1 MKSKYFIYSFL
12 SLLMISIFAFNL
24 NAQDLQI
31 PKTEPVVT
39 SHKVNIKGQSINYT
53 TETGMQVYHNSDGK
67 AKADLFYAYYK
78 RSDVNNIE
86 NRPLLFS
93 FNGGPGSASVWMHL
107 AYTGPRVL
115 KISDEGF
122 PVQPYGV
129 KTNPNSILDIADIVY
144 INPVN
149 TGYSRPIKD
158 ENGKFN
164 RDEFFGVQADIK
176 YLSEWMNAFVQK
188 HNRWLSPKYLIG
200 ESYGTVRVSGLADEL
215 QDRQWMYI
223 NGVILVSPT
232 ELGNFR
238 NGILEIANRLPYF
251 TAVAWYHK
259 QLPAELQ
266 QKSLEEA
273 LKLSEQFTM
282 NELIPLLYKGGF
294 KSQQDLY
301 QAAEKMA
308 YFSGIDKDIFI
319 EHNLDFSYSNF
330 WKMLLKDEGFT
341 LGRLDSRYLGID
353 RQVAGTRP
361 DYNAELTAW
370 LQAFTPAINHYIKN
384 ELKFDVPLKYYMF
397 GPVRPWDRKNS
408 QNNTGERLRQAM
420 AQNPSLQVFIQSGYF
435 DGATTY
441 FNAKYTMWHIDPS
454 GRMQD
459 RFHFKAYK
467 SGHMMY
473 LRNEDLKQANDDL
486 REFILQ
492 SLPEKGKPIKYNRK

>member
-1 MKSKYFIYSFL
+1 MRLTQILFSFFTTLCFYSF
-12 SLLMISIFAFNL
+12 SIG
-24 NAQDLQI
+24 QDIQL
-31 PKTEPVVT
+31 PSNEPVIT
-39 SHKVNIKGQSINYT
+39 EHNVNINGKSIDYT
-53 TETGMQVYHNSDGK
+53 AEAGMQIYHNSDGK
-67 AKADLFYAYYK
+67 AKASLFYTYYK
-78 RSDVNNIE
+78 RSDVKNIE
-86 NRPLLFS
+86 NRPLVFS
-93 FNGGPGSASVWMHL
+93 YNGGPGSASVWMHL

-129 KTNPNSILDIADIVY
+129 KANPNSILDIADIVY

-158 ENGKFN
+158 EDGKFN

-176 YLSEWMNAFVQK
+176 YLAEWMNAFVQK

-215 QDRQWMYI
+215 QSRQWMYI

-238 NGILEIANRLPYF
+238 NGILGIANRLPYF
-251 TAVAWYHK
+251 TAAAWYHK
-259 QLPAELQ
+259 QLPSELQ
-266 QKSLEEA
+266 QLPLEKA
-273 LKLSEQFTM
+273 LKQSEDFTM
-282 NELIPLLYKGGF
+282 NKLVPLLYKGGF
-294 KSQQDLY
+294 KSPQDLN

-308 YFSGIDKDIFI
+308 YFSGIDKDLFL
-319 EHNLDFSYSNF
+319 EHNLDLSYNNF
-330 WKMLLKDEGFT
+330 WKLLLKDEGFT
-341 LGRLDSRYLGID
+341 IGRLDSRYLGID
-353 RQVAGTRP
+353 RQVAGSYP

-384 ELKFDVPLKYYMF
+384 ELKFDVPLKYNMF
-397 GPVRPWDRKNS
+397 GPVRPWDRRNS
-408 QNNTGERLRQAM
+408 RNNTGERLRQAM
-420 AQNPSLQVFIQSGYF
+420 AQNPSMQVLIQSGYY

-459 RFHFKAYK
+459 RFHFKAYE

-486 REFILQ
+486 REFIIQ